1 MSYADHARN
10 LKAAIDELTASR
22 VDNTQIIMN
31 DMVALMK
38 QRMIETGNIV
48 GRGPQQYS
56 RAEFPYWL
64 FAKSIKNYKKN
75 ATPREGYYAAFN
87 PEIKKKELYKKT
99 GYWASYP
106 EWREITARPIAFIN
120 FSFTQQMWGAVK
132 AIMLS
137 NDNKGV
143 QYEVWAEQ
151 SENDAIDK
159 LRWNI
164 ARHGNILA
172 FSKSEYDIVSKLNRK
187 RVFKILEKHNLV

>member
-10 LKAAIDELTASR
+10 LKLAIEELTASR
-22 VDNTQIIMN
+22 VENTQIIMN

-106 EWREITARPIAFIN
+106 EWREVTARPIAFIN
-120 FSFTQQMWGAVK
+120 FSFTQQMWGAVQPLM
-132 AIMLS
+132 ISENMT
-137 NDNKGV
+137 GV
-143 QYEVWAEQ
+143 TFEVWAEQ
-151 SENDAIDK
+151 SEKDAIDK
-159 LRWNI
+159 LNWNI

-172 FSKSEYDIVSKLNRK
+172 FSKEEKDITSKLNRQ
-187 RVFKILEKHNLV
+187 RIFKVLVKHKLA